1 MRKYFLL
8 VLAGLLNVSMLF
20 AQETTKLNY
29 TLVKKIVSATDP
41 NRPAALFVQG
51 DVNVIR
57 LLTNHLGGKFK
68 YSAGDVAA
76 IVLPISKVETLA
88 ADPNVIRIEDNY
100 MKLQPLNDS
109 MVVKNRIVD
118 VHAGVAPL
126 PQGYD
131 GTNVVMGII
140 DSGIDFTHGDFEDSL
155 GNTRVKFI
163 WDHNLTGNA
172 PQPYNYGREFNSFN
186 IDNGQATAHVDNY
199 FGHGTHVSGV
209 AAGNG
214 LMVGLF
220 GGAAPKADIITV
232 CVNWNLPDDDWLN
245 SVADAVE
252 YIFTKADS
260 MGKPCVINISAGT
273 YYGSHDAKD
282 LQAVMIDNLITAQ
295 NGRIVV
301 CAAGNEGDSKLHV
314 KHTVA
319 SPDTF
324 FTWFGLN
331 PNPIYMEMWGGQT
344 TFAAMKFT
352 VAVDKVSPYYE
363 YRGMLPY
370 SQVASHLGILKTD
383 TLKNSAGQRLAL
395 VQSYAY
401 FQAGRYSMIFYVIAD
416 STSGYYYRLM
426 NTGTGTMDLWSFQM
440 ITSGLPTAATFPDI
454 TKYVMPDTTQNIVS
468 SFSCSDKVIT
478 VGNYINKSEYEAC
491 DSTLTVTGGIPGDL
505 AANSS
510 RGPTRDGRLKP
521 EITASGSVT
530 LAPLVIANI
539 AGIPVPKI
547 TKQGCLHMRDGGTS
561 TSSPVVAGIAA
572 LYFQRYPNATWL
584 QAKQAITI
592 CSYTDSYVWGPLPN
606 NTWGHGKVDGFAAL
620 TGCLALGL
628 NEGELQSENNF
639 FASPNPFTDQTII
652 HYNLSEPGLDNVSL
666 KIFDVM
672 GKEVKRIAIENNKGE
687 ILIQKKDME
696 AGVYFI
702 SLLSGNVELETLK
715 LVVF

>member
-1 MRKYFLL
+1 MRKYFLFIL
-8 VLAGLLNVSMLF
+8 TGLLNVSMLF
-20 AQETTKLNY
+20 GQETTKLNY
-29 TLVKKIVSATDP
+29 TLVKKIISATDP

-57 LLTNHLGGKFK
+57 MLTNHLGGNFK

-126 PQGYD
+126 PQGYN
-131 GTNVVMGII
+131 GNNVVMGII
-140 DSGIDFTHGDFEDSL
+140 DSGIDFTHGDFKDSS

-163 WDHNLTGNA
+163 WDHNLTGNP
-172 PQPYNYGREFNSFN
+172 PQGYTYGREFNSFN

-199 FGHGTHVSGV
+199 FGHGTHVTGV
-209 AAGNG
+209 ATGNG
-214 LMVGLF
+214 LQVNHF

-245 SVADAVE
+245 SIADAVE

-282 LQAVMIDNLITAQ
+282 LQAVMIENLITAQ
-295 NGRIVV
+295 NGRTVV
-301 CAAGNEGDSKLHV
+301 CAAGNAGDLRIHV

-319 SPDTF
+319 SPDTS
-324 FTWFGLN
+324 FTWFSSS
-331 PNPIYMEMWGGQT
+331 PNPIYMEMWATQAN
-344 TFAAMKFT
+344 FPSMKFT
-352 VAVDKVSPYYE
+352 VAADLISPNYQF
-363 YRGMLPY
+363 RGMLPY

-383 TLKNSAGQRLAL
+383 TLKNSLGQRLAL

-401 FQAGRYSMIFYVIAD
+401 LQAGRYSMIFYVIAD
-416 STSGYYYRLM
+416 STSNYNYRLM
-426 NTGTGTMDLWSFQM
+426 TTGTGTMDLWSFQM
-440 ITSGLPTAATFPDI
+440 ISIGLPTPVQFPDI
-454 TKYVMPDTTQNIVS
+454 TKYVLPDTTQNIVS
-468 SFSCSDKVIT
+468 SFTCSDKVIT
-478 VGNYINKSEYEAC
+478 VGNYVNKNSYLAC
-491 DSTLTVTGGIPGDL
+491 DSTTSTVSGTPNDL

-521 EITASGSVT
+521 EITASGTVT
-530 LAPLVIANI
+530 LSCMVLASPP
-539 AGIPVPKI
+539 GIFKI
-547 TKQGCLHMRDGGTS
+547 TKQGCMHMRDGGTS
-561 TSSPVVAGIAA
+561 TSSPVVAGVAA

-584 QAKQAITI
+584 QAKQAITL
-592 CSYTDSYVWGPLPN
+592 CAYTDSYVWGTLPN
-606 NTWGHGKVDGFAAL
+606 NTWGYGKVDAFATL
-620 TGCLALGL
+620 TGCAALGV
-628 NEGELQSENNF
+628 NENSFTTDADF
-639 FASPNPFTDQTII
+639 FASPNPFNEQTII
-652 HYNLSEPGLDNVSL
+652 HYNLSEPNLKNISL
-666 KIFDVM
+666 KIFDVL
-672 GKEVKRIAIENNKGE
+672 GNEVKRIEVENNKGE

-696 AGVYFI
+696 GGIYFI
-702 SLLSGNVELETLK
+702 SLLSGTLELKTLK
-715 LVVF
+715 IIVY